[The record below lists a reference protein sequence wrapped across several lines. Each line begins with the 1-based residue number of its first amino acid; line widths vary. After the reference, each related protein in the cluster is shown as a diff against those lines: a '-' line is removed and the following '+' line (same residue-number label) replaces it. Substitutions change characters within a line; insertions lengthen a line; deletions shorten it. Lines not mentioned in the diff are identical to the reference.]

1 MPPFQL
7 ISNRKTKNTKIKNID
22 KYNKTSSASTCKGSL
37 VLYCDSRRAATMDL
51 TVDHDSFLLI
61 LPYVQ

>member
-7 ISNRKTKNTKIKNID
+7 ISNRKTKDVKIENID
-22 KYNKTSSASTCKGSL
+22 KYKTSLVSTCKGSL

-61 LPYVQ
+61 LPCVQ